1 MSVDTSAFD
10 QLEREFED
18 RCKQWQ
24 ERTLAAGQEMIPGL
38 KEKVF
43 REFGEYQQKEVTR
56 LFKEAVKQFYDSY
69 DPDFYPRSRSLYN
82 ALNLEPDEYGIIDE
96 QIDSDSL
103 FSAEGVTPFERGG
116 GSQGLY
122 EHVVMEGWHGGA
134 TGTDKRVKTREVPS
148 YRAPYDRYSRWGH
161 VAFRTMPPH
170 DLAMNSIRKH
180 ETVMDSEYESI
191 ATKHCAEINEK
202 WQKKADEIAAEI
214 FSDWRW

>member
-43 REFGEYQQKEVTR
+43 SEFGEYQQKEVTR
-56 LFKEAVKQFYDSY
+56 LFKEAVDQFYAAYTPTYY
-69 DPDFYPRSRSLYN
+69 DRNRSLYN
-82 ALNLEPDEYGIIDE
+82 ALEFEPDEYGIIDE
-96 QIDSDSL
+96 QIDNDSL
-103 FSAEGVTPFERGG
+103 FGSDGLSAFERGG
-116 GSQGLY
+116 GSGGLF
-122 EHVVMEGWHGGA
+122 ERVFMEGFHGGA
-134 TGTDKRVKTREVPS
+134 TGIDWRGEIRTTPS
-148 YRAPYDRYSRWGH
+148 YRTPYGSYYNWGKEAVH
-161 VAFRTMPPH
+161 TESPH

-180 ETVMDSEYESI
+180 ESVMDSEYESI